1 MTDAVTHHADSV
13 THHAIPDNRSRLP
26 TIFAYRYYAE
36 DGGLASYGVDNHDLY
51 RRAATYVDRILKG
64 EKPNDLPVQEA
75 TKFQLVINLKTAKVL
90 GLNVPQL
97 LLTTADEVI
106 E

>member
-1 MTDAVTHHADSV
+1 MEAL
-13 THHAIPDNRSRLP
+13 LP
-26 TIFAYRYYAE
+26 T
-36 DGGLASYGVDNHDLY
+36 
-51 RRAATYVDRILKG
+51 AATYVDRILKG